1 MSLFFTEKK
10 TTFDGTDEVKSLF
23 FREKEKT
30 YFDGADLFVVFST
43 VDL

>member
-1 MSLFFTEKK
+1 MKLRVFFSEKK
-10 TTFDGTDEVKSLF
+10 
-23 FREKEKT
+23 KET

>member
-1 MSLFFTEKK
+1 MSPFFIEKK

-23 FREKEKT
+23 SEKKKKT
-30 YFDGADLFVVFST
+30 YFDCADLFVVFST